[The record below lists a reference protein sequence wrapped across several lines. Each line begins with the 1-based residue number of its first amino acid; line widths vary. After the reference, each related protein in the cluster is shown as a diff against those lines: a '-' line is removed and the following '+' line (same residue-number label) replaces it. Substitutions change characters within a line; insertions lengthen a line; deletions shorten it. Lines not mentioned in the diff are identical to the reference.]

1 MSPFSSLIYTSL
13 FSLSIYILF
22 CSGKLHSRTQITL
35 LPPPLFKNMKN
46 NSSTPL
52 LSCYSLSVLL
62 KLSSANSIA
71 LPVFPFQ
78 VPLFSAS
85 MVMAQSKITM
95 DLSDTDLFSCLQT
108 ITVDIPSSCEYH
120 AGNRSHKLQS
130 SKVING
136 TGKLLSAW
144 VILCLLPSSL
154 IVCLSVRHKAF
165 FQLQRI

>member
-1 MSPFSSLIYTSL
+1 
-13 FSLSIYILF
+13 
-22 CSGKLHSRTQITL
+22 
-35 LPPPLFKNMKN
+35 MKN

-62 KLSSANSIA
+62 KLSYASSIA

-78 VPLFSAS
+78 EPLFSAS

-144 VILCLLPSSL
+144 VILCAYYRAVQLSACQSVTKPFSSNKEFDYTCTC
-154 IVCLSVRHKAF
+154 V
-165 FQLQRI
+165 Q